1 MAKDIRMP
9 KMANEWTVRPIRKGP
24 DDDVQGPN
32 LSARYPGFRFNI
44 VANFPRGWPQIIGQ
58 EAEKPLG
65 E

>member
-32 LSARYPGFRFNI
+32 LSARYPDIQVSGSTLLLIF
-44 VANFPRGWPQIIGQ
+44 
-58 EAEKPLG
+58 LG
-65 E
+65 ADRK